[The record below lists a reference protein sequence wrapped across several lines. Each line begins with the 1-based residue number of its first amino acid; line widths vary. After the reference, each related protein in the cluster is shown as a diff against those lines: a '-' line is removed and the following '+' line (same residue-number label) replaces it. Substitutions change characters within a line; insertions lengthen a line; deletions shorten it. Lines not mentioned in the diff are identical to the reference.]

1 VNREIG
7 RVSTDEMLA
16 YVDDCLSPGER
27 AAFKDRMIE
36 NPEINNQIDIWLFQ
50 NEAIRAAFPVPSR
63 SRVSA
68 AEGESAGRSFAPEL
82 ASPGSRAIRGGE
94 ELDWRPNALPRASV
108 GPPPRPEAIPLA
120 PARQAIPRWNALIAL
135 RRMLSILIGV
145 VVFWVAGV
153 FFFSDHSVE
162 FAKAATAAYRTF
174 ADNTT
179 RPVEIATSDR
189 EFLNRWLAPQ
199 ILRALAI
206 PDLSGAGLILLGGRI
221 VPGAFSPAQYLLYEN
236 PQHERIALEIEA
248 SDAPPETNA
257 EISQIGA
264 ILCASWSGTGHS
276 FALVGRVSRAR
287 LAELVRLV
295 REDEPGN

>member
-1 VNREIG
+1 VNR
-7 RVSTDEMLA
+7 RVATDEMLA
-16 YVDDCLSPGER
+16 YVDDCLPPGAR
-27 AAFKDRMIE
+27 AAFKDRMFE
-36 NPEINNQIDIWLFQ
+36 NPEINNQIEIWLFQ

-82 ASPGSRAIRGGE
+82 ASLSSRPIRGGE
-94 ELDWRPNALPRASV
+94 ELERRPNALPRTSV
-108 GPPPRPEAIPLA
+108 GPPRRDAIPLA
-120 PARQAIPRWNALIAL
+120 PARQAVPRWNALIVV
-135 RRMLSILIGV
+135 RRMLSILVGV
-145 VVFWVAGV
+145 VAFWVAGV
-153 FFFSDHSVE
+153 FFSSDHSAD

-189 EFLNRWLAPQ
+189 DFLNRWFAPQ
-199 ILRALAI
+199 ILHALAI
-206 PDLSGAGLILLGGRI
+206 PDLSGAGWILLGGRI

-248 SDAPPETNA
+248 IDAPPETNA

-264 ILCASWSGTGHS
+264 VLCASWSGTGHS

-287 LAELVRLV
+287 LVELARLV
-295 REDEPGN
+295 REDEPGK

>member
-1 VNREIG
+1 VSREFR

-36 NPEINNQIDIWLFQ
+36 NPEINSQIEIWLFQ

-68 AEGESAGRSFAPEL
+68 AEGESVGRSFAPEL
-82 ASPGSRAIRGGE
+82 ALAGMRAMRAGE
-94 ELDWRPNALPRASV
+94 ESDWRPNALPRASV
-108 GPPPRPEAIPLA
+108 GPPRPDSIPLA
-120 PARQAIPRWNALIAL
+120 PARAAITRWNVLIAV
-135 RRMLSILIGV
+135 RRTLSILVGV
-145 VVFWVAGV
+145 VAFWIAGV
-153 FFFSDHSVE
+153 FFSDHSVE
-162 FAKAATAAYRTF
+162 FVKSATTANRSF
-174 ADNTT
+174 ADNMT
-179 RPVEIATSDR
+179 RPVEVATGDR
-189 EFLNRWLAPQ
+189 DFLNRWFAPQ

-206 PDLSGAGLILLGGRI
+206 PDLSGAGLTLLGGRI

-248 SDAPPETNA
+248 IDAPPETNA

-287 LAELVRLV
+287 LADLARLV
-295 REDEPGN
+295 RENEPGN